1 MSQQDKYDKAKYA
14 IKLCMMICAFII
26 GGALMF
32 YFCRMHSICNESWQT
47 WYNFLSPYIAI
58 ANIIAFIGLTV
69 AIYLGESTRQTK
81 HEQVNIQNTIIAKL
95 QRVEN
100 DLAVAEKTL
109 RSDNVGLQDVY
120 TTYIILYRHTHY
132 FNLLP
137 DLSILSQRE
146 QERKIAKD
154 VLKRIEATRDV
165 FIKFY
170 NDHKTEDKFLFTHEM
185 KHDLA
190 YHINY
195 LTAHLEEFEISIIQ
209 DISITIEEPK

>member
-1 MSQQDKYDKAKYA
+1 
-14 IKLCMMICAFII
+14 
-26 GGALMF
+26 MF
-32 YFCRMHSICNESWQT
+32 YFCRMHSSCHESWGT

-69 AIYLGESTRQTK
+69 AIYSGESTRQTK
-81 HEQVNIQNTIIAKL
+81 HEQVNIQNTIISKL
-95 QRVEN
+95 QYIEK
-100 DLAVAEKTL
+100 DLALVEKIL
-109 RSDNVGLQDVY
+109 RSDNAGLQDVY

-132 FNLLP
+132 FSILP

-146 QERKIAKD
+146 YEKKIAKE
-154 VLKRIEATRDV
+154 VLERIEATREV

-170 NDHKTEDKFLFTHEM
+170 NDHKDEENFLFTHEM